1 MQKQFKML
9 FGDFL
14 VALDAIP
21 IGAVFDTL
29 QGGIDLPGFP

>member
-1 MQKQFKML
+1 VQKQFKML

-29 QGGIDLPGFP
+29 QGGIDLPVFP